1 MEYGSISVVINIEE
15 YRARQ
20 ARQPAPWSSFLST
33 AAGAFVIGAFSVLH
47 SDKIPP
53 PNQWMALLSGPAEAD
68 NRLSFSGTRVGRS
81 ETAPLLKI
89 CLARNVARD
98 VDSGRAIDPTIRV
111 EFLGSAANSAPQA
124 SRDHAA
130 LELATKWGAV
140 ADCVYR
146 SNFSRLCDIDN
157 RALAVQAAS
166 TFVVKADEIASTPD
180 SYSAT
185 QPEVE
190 SLAQV
195 RTRVLDSLQYLIK
208 SGVLI
213 ASDFT
218 TFAPASV
225 RQALA
230 KADPDQN
237 ACAKQ

>member
-1 MEYGSISVVINIEE
+1 
-15 YRARQ
+15 
-20 ARQPAPWSSFLST
+20 
-33 AAGAFVIGAFSVLH
+33 
-47 SDKIPP
+47 
-53 PNQWMALLSGPAEAD
+53 
-68 NRLSFSGTRVGRS
+68 
-81 ETAPLLKI
+81 
-89 CLARNVARD
+89 
-98 VDSGRAIDPTIRV
+98 
-111 EFLGSAANSAPQA
+111 
-124 SRDHAA
+124 
-130 LELATKWGAV
+130 
-140 ADCVYR
+140 
-146 SNFSRLCDIDN
+146 LCGIDN

-195 RTRVLDSLQYLIK
+195 KSRVLDSLQYLIK

-230 KADPDQN
+230 KADPTKMPAPSN
-237 ACAKQ
+237 STHAVWCVTVPARRCAWNDWEKSSMAVAISGLAISSPISPLGSHRS

>member
-1 MEYGSISVVINIEE
+1 
-15 YRARQ
+15 
-20 ARQPAPWSSFLST
+20 
-33 AAGAFVIGAFSVLH
+33 
-47 SDKIPP
+47 
-53 PNQWMALLSGPAEAD
+53 MALLSGPAEAD

-124 SRDHAA
+124 SHDHAA

-157 RALAVQAAS
+157 RALAVQAAN

-195 RTRVLDSLQYLIK
+195 KSRVLDSLQYLIK

-218 TFAPASV
+218 MFAPASV

-230 KADPDQN
+230 KPIPSKMPAPSN
-237 ACAKQ
+237 STHAVWCVTVPARRCAWNDWEKSSMAVAISGLAISSPISPLGSHRS

>member
-1 MEYGSISVVINIEE
+1 
-15 YRARQ
+15 
-20 ARQPAPWSSFLST
+20 
-33 AAGAFVIGAFSVLH
+33 
-47 SDKIPP
+47 
-53 PNQWMALLSGPAEAD
+53 
-68 NRLSFSGTRVGRS
+68 
-81 ETAPLLKI
+81 
-89 CLARNVARD
+89 LARNVARD

-140 ADCVYR
+140 ADCVLGR
-146 SNFSRLCDIDN
+146 IFPDN
-157 RALAVQAAS
+157 RALAVQATS

-195 RTRVLDSLQYLIK
+195 KSRVLDSLQYLIK

>member
-1 MEYGSISVVINIEE
+1 L
-15 YRARQ
+15 
-20 ARQPAPWSSFLST
+20 APHK
-33 AAGAFVIGAFSVLH
+33 AG
-47 SDKIPP
+47 D
-53 PNQWMALLSGPAEAD
+53 
-68 NRLSFSGTRVGRS
+68 RS
-81 ETAPLLKI
+81 
-89 CLARNVARD
+89 
-98 VDSGRAIDPTIRV
+98 
-111 EFLGSAANSAPQA
+111 
-124 SRDHAA
+124 
-130 LELATKWGAV
+130 KWGAV

-195 RTRVLDSLQYLIK
+195 KSRVLDSLQYLIK

>member
-1 MEYGSISVVINIEE
+1 
-15 YRARQ
+15 
-20 ARQPAPWSSFLST
+20 
-33 AAGAFVIGAFSVLH
+33 
-47 SDKIPP
+47 
-53 PNQWMALLSGPAEAD
+53 
-68 NRLSFSGTRVGRS
+68 
-81 ETAPLLKI
+81 
-89 CLARNVARD
+89 
-98 VDSGRAIDPTIRV
+98 
-111 EFLGSAANSAPQA
+111 
-124 SRDHAA
+124 
-130 LELATKWGAV
+130 
-140 ADCVYR
+140 
-146 SNFSRLCDIDN
+146 LCGIDN

-195 RTRVLDSLQYLIK
+195 KSRVLDSLQYLIK

>member
-1 MEYGSISVVINIEE
+1 M
-15 YRARQ
+15 
-20 ARQPAPWSSFLST
+20 
-33 AAGAFVIGAFSVLH
+33 
-47 SDKIPP
+47 
-53 PNQWMALLSGPAEAD
+53 
-68 NRLSFSGTRVGRS
+68 
-81 ETAPLLKI
+81 
-89 CLARNVARD
+89 
-98 VDSGRAIDPTIRV
+98 
-111 EFLGSAANSAPQA
+111 
-124 SRDHAA
+124 
-130 LELATKWGAV
+130 
-140 ADCVYR
+140 
-146 SNFSRLCDIDN
+146 
-157 RALAVQAAS
+157 QAAS

-195 RTRVLDSLQYLIK
+195 KSRVLDSLQYLIK

-237 ACAKQ
+237 ACAKQYYARCLVRDCPRPAMRLERLGEELYGRGNLRLGDF